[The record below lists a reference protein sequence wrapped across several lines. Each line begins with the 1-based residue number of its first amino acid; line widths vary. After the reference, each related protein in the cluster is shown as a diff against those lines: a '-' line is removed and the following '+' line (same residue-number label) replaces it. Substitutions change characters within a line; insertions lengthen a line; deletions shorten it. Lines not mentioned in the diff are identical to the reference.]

1 MASNIS
7 QFELI
12 LKQLLS
18 IDNTA
23 RKQAEDAYNETK
35 KNPEF
40 LVASLIHFI
49 RHSGDEQ
56 IRDLCCV
63 LLRRTLSS
71 GNDSLWGNIS
81 PQAQATVKNQL
92 LEIMET
98 DQSQHSRGQVANCI
112 SELAL
117 TIFDP
122 KNPNP
127 TTAWPELLPFLFKLV
142 KSDKAGL
149 REVSLEIFADLAP
162 HVGEVLRPHFPLLK
176 EILVAGL
183 NDTASLPVRTA
194 ALTATCSFLRVLDK
208 PEERIHFQELIPLM
222 LGTLSAA
229 LNANQEEEARTALQ
243 LFVDLGESDPTFLKP
258 QLVPIL
264 NAMLMIAQANT
275 LEEATRQLGLEFLVT
290 LTEARAGM
298 IRKQT
303 KFLEAL
309 IPTVLKFMLE
319 LEDNSDWATTKPD
332 DDDNVDITNSDVGEE
347 CLDRL
352 ALAIGGKTLV
362 PLLFQSLPGLMSSPE
377 WTHRHTAL
385 MAICIIG
392 EGCEKILRPNLPDI
406 IKNILPFFQDP
417 HPRVRWAACNTIGQ
431 MSTDF
436 GPTLQRDFHGQVVP
450 SLMAIMDDKDNPR
463 VQAHAAAAMV
473 NFCEACEPSI
483 ITPYLDTLLSKLY
496 SLLQSGKLVVQE
508 QAITAIAAVADC
520 IEDEFVKYYDTL
532 MPLLKTILT
541 NATSKEYRRLRGKTM
556 ECISLIGVAVKKEK
570 FFNDAKEVM
579 DILIR
584 TQSGQLEADD
594 PQVGF
599 FLQAGARI
607 CKCLGNDFVPY
618 LNFVMPS
625 LIQSAKIPPEITVLD
640 ENATQKDGWEYIP
653 IENKKLGINTST
665 LEDKSTACNM
675 LYVYAKELGEGF
687 FPYVDEVAKLLVP
700 LLKFYY
706 HEGVRI
712 SAFNTLPYL
721 LSSAQLYLQKHAAT
735 GADAAYV
742 RNLFNYLFGPMLS
755 ALEEELDLEVLIG
768 CLESLAET
776 IAIPGPGVMNAE
788 QLQAVYTLLQTLLQD
803 VKNRRAERLALKRED
818 DHDEEE
824 EERIGE
830 EEERDEEINSMVAD
844 CLGHL
849 FKNYK
854 EVTLPYFQNLIFP
867 LIVEMLKGNV
877 ADKQVSLCVFDD
889 LIEHLGPHSLP
900 YFQHFLPVAVPG
912 INDADPA
919 VRQAAVYGMGLC
931 AQYGGQQIASF
942 IPEIAQRLTQVIT
955 LPDARTDDWVSAT
968 ENAISAIGK
977 ICVYQAGAVDVSK
990 MLPMWFS
997 WLPVTADNIEAKV
1010 TYGQLCSFIEGSNPY
1025 IIGQNF
1031 QNLPRILSI
1040 FAEILDSELVDE
1052 ALTHRIKVIIGQ
1064 IRSGV
1069 SAETLQ
1075 AAWGSLQAGSQQKL
1089 QPYFS

>member
-40 LVASLIHFI
+40 LIASLVHFI
-49 RHSGDEQ
+49 RLSTDEQ
-56 IRDLCCV
+56 VRDLCCV
-63 LLRRTLSS
+63 LLRRALGS

-81 PQAQATVKNQL
+81 PQAQATVKIQL
-92 LEIMET
+92 LEIMEM

-142 KSDKAGL
+142 KSDKPGL
-149 REVSLEIFADLAP
+149 RETALNIFADLAP
-162 HVGEVLRPHFPLLK
+162 HLGDVLRPHFPLLK
-176 EILVAGL
+176 EVLVSGL
-183 NDTASLPVRTA
+183 NDTSSLAVRTA
-194 ALTATCSFLRVLDK
+194 ALEATCSFLRVLDK

-229 LNANQEEEARTALQ
+229 LNAQQEEEARTALQ

-258 QLVPIL
+258 QLIPIL
-264 NAMLMIAQANT
+264 NAMLMIAQATT
-275 LEEATRQLGLEFLVT
+275 LEESTRQLGLEFLVT
-290 LTEARAGM
+290 LSEARAGM

-309 IPTVLKFMLE
+309 VPTVLKFMLE
-319 LEDNSDWATTKPD
+319 IEDNSDWATTKPD
-332 DDDNVDITNSDVGEE
+332 EDDNVDISNSDVGEE

-352 ALAIGGKTLV
+352 ALCLGGKTLV

-385 MAICIIG
+385 MAMCIIG
-392 EGCEKILRPNLPDI
+392 EGCEKILRPNLPDL

-436 GPTLQRDFHGQVVP
+436 GPTLQRDFHAQVVP
-450 SLMAIMDDKDNPR
+450 ALMSIMDDKDNPR

-483 ITPYLDTLLSKLY
+483 IQPYLDTLLSKLY

-520 IEDEFVKYYDTL
+520 IEDDFVKYYDTL

-625 LIQSAKIPPEITVLD
+625 LIQSAKIPPEIQVLD
-640 ENATQKDGWEYIP
+640 ENAAIKDGWEYIP
-653 IENKKLGINTST
+653 VENKKLGINTST

-721 LSSAQLYLQKHAAT
+721 LSSAQAYLQKHAAS
-735 GADAAYV
+735 GADKTYV
-742 RNLFNYLFGPMLS
+742 RNLFNFMYGPMLS

-768 CLESLAET
+768 SLESLSET
-776 IAIPGPGVMNAE
+776 IAIPGPGVMSAE
-788 QLQAVYTLLQTLLQD
+788 QLQATYTLLQTLLTD
-803 VKNRRAERLALKRED
+803 VKNRRAERLAMKKED

-830 EEERDEEINSMVAD
+830 EEERDEEINSLLAD
-844 CLGHL
+844 CLGNL
-849 FKNYK
+849 FKSYK
-854 EVTLPYFQNLIFP
+854 EATLPYFQNLIFP
-867 LIVEMLKGNV
+867 IIVEMLKGV
-877 ADKQVSLCVFDD
+877 TSDKQVALCVFDD
-889 LIEHLGPHSLP
+889 LIEHLGAH
-900 YFQHFLPVAVPG
+900 AVPFLQHYLPIAIPA

-919 VRQAAVYGMGLC
+919 VRQASVYGMGLC
-931 AQYGGQQIASF
+931 AQFGGQQMASV
-942 IPEIAQRLTQVIT
+942 IPEITQRLTQVIT
-955 LPDARTDDWVSAT
+955 LPDARSDDWACAT
-968 ENAISAIGK
+968 ENAIAAIGK
-977 ICVYQAGAVDVSK
+977 ICIFQAGAVDVSK
-990 MLPMWFS
+990 LLPMWFS
-997 WLPVTADNIEAKV
+997 WLPVTQDNIEAKV
-1010 TYGQLCSFIEGSNPY
+1010 TYAQLCSFIESSNPY
-1025 IIGQNF
+1025 IIGANF

-1040 FAEILDSELVDE
+1040 FAEILDTDLVDE
-1052 ALTHRIKVIIGQ
+1052 ALTHRIKVIIAQ
-1064 IRSGV
+1064 IRNGV

-1075 AAWGSLQAGSQQKL
+1075 GAWGSLQAAHQQKL
-1089 QPYFS
+1089 QPYFA